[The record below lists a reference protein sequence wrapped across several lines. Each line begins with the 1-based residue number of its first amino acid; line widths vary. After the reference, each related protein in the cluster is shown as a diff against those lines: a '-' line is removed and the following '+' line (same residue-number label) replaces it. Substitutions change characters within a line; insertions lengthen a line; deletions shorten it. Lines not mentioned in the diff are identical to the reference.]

1 MYTLLVF
8 LFKDV
13 EFPQVALLG
22 AFFALTQKEKRTNY
36 YKNKCF
42 KNTMLVPDVCV
53 WLWMYL
59 FLLFWWKTCI
69 VELKQ
74 LVN

>member
-13 EFPQVALLG
+13 DFPQVALLG
-22 AFFALTQKEKRTNY
+22 AFFALAQKEKKTNY

-42 KNTMLVPDVCV
+42 KDTVLVPCLYMVMNVFV
-53 WLWMYL
+53 W
-59 FLLFWWKTCI
+59 
-69 VELKQ
+69 V
-74 LVN
+74 VH

>member
-22 AFFALTQKEKRTNY
+22 AFFALAQKDKRTNY
-36 YKNKCF
+36 YKNKRF
-42 KNTMLVPDVCV
+42 KNTMLVFGVFVICQYICFCGILTETFGKYFD
-53 WLWMYL
+53 
-59 FLLFWWKTCI
+59 
-69 VELKQ
+69 
-74 LVN
+74 

>member
-22 AFFALTQKEKRTNY
+22 AFFALAQKDKRTNY

-42 KNTMLVPDVCV
+42 KNTLLVLQVSVVVFVHGTSC
-53 WLWMYL
+53 
-59 FLLFWWKTCI
+59 
-69 VELKQ
+69 
-74 LVN
+74 

>member
-22 AFFALTQKEKRTNY
+22 AFFALAQKDKRTNY

-42 KNTMLVPDVCV
+42 KNTLRVLQVSV
-53 WLWMYL
+53 S
-59 FLLFWWKTCI
+59 CI
-69 VELKQ
+69 CSWHVSCKFYKYS
-74 LVN
+74 

>member
-13 EFPQVALLG
+13 DFPQVAVLG
-22 AFFALTQKEKRTNY
+22 AFFALMQKEKRTNY

-42 KNTMLVPDVCV
+42 IDTMTVVDVESFASGISVDCPAEQSCKN
-53 WLWMYL
+53 
-59 FLLFWWKTCI
+59 
-69 VELKQ
+69 
-74 LVN
+74 